1 MHSSVE
7 NESTEQYTIHTIQVS
22 VKRSQNLAQPKKNH
36 GMIMSDSKFPHKNNW
51 LYHPSKL
58 LMYIKYINNNLITST
73 N

>member
-1 MHSSVE
+1 MYIVIFFMRRVFSYFLKNTIAIHSSVE

-51 LYHPSKL
+51 L
-58 LMYIKYINNNLITST
+58 
-73 N
+73 